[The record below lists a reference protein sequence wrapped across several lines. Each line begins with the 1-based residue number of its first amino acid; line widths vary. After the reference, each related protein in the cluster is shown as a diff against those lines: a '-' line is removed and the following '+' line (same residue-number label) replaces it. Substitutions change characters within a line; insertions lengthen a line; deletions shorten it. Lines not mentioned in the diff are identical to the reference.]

1 VVSSARR
8 TKNQEKAMSYDADP
22 RSIMRRVSDWGAQAV
37 ISRDDYAVV
46 ESAIMRHYDERGRV
60 FEDMVNTLKRETDI
74 QSPWDNLCDKGLEL
88 NERLRST
95 VEPKLNATDGRGFND
110 SQMSSFYEGEKLAWA
125 ACKAKIA
132 VFGEAFHDIRENNE
146 LIFKKLE
153 EDLKSAQSEAKAIDE
168 IVRAT
173 FEKTI
178 GDQVRTFGAE
188 GVGAAITLKAAAVSG
203 GFFGKVLAP
212 KAKELVKSLITGDS
226 ELREAE
232 RRKTA
237 AKAVLMANTDL
248 VGKAREQ
255 INSSAIEDVL
265 KRSEEIAHSWKEAT
279 RNDYK
284 QDWERFGNDCLEV
297 MRDKAARAKAKA
309 DTLFDNMVPLY
320 TEALTQSFKSIL
332 SDRSSL
338 DSFFGRL
345 SDSTQK
351 ILDDLSKE
359 DEFLATLKASDP
371 TRSAVDTMEQIKKDL
386 TQQLEELKLD
396 IRRLDERMRSS

>member
-1 VVSSARR
+1 
-8 TKNQEKAMSYDADP
+8 MSYDADP

-46 ESAIMRHYDERGRV
+46 ESAIMRHCDERGRV

-74 QSPWDNLCDKGLEL
+74 QGPWDNLCDKGLDL

-146 LIFKKLE
+146 VIFKKLE
-153 EDLKSAQSEAKAIDE
+153 EDLKNAQSEAKAIDE
-168 IVRAT
+168 LVRAT

-203 GFFGKVLAP
+203 GFFTKVLAP
-212 KAKELVKSLITGDS
+212 KAKELARSLITGDA

-237 AKAVLMANTDL
+237 AKGVLMANTDL

-265 KRSEEIAHSWKEAT
+265 KRSEDIAHSWKEAT
-279 RNDYK
+279 RNDYR

-320 TEALTQSFKSIL
+320 TEALTKGFKSIL
-332 SDRSSL
+332 SDRSTL
-338 DSFFGRL
+338 DAFFGRL

-351 ILDDLSKE
+351 ILDDLSRE

-386 TQQLEELKLD
+386 TQQLEELKLN
-396 IRRLDERMRSS
+396 IRRMEERMRSS